1 MRRRDTGIAA
11 LRRPVAPSRA
21 VAVAIAATMAVAL
34 PMLLST
40 AVGAKTGRLVAHLA
54 KGRSAAPALTT
65 VARASDGSPAVGAL
79 FTTSRS
85 GAPTGHFCSASVVDS
100 PAGDLVITAAHCMT
114 GRGQVVFVPGYAD
127 GRAPY
132 GAWTVTRVIV
142 APQWTSSADPDDDVA
157 FLVVSQP
164 QTGVAIQ
171 WVTGGER
178 LGIGQLPELCTPVQ
192 PDPAGVPLRR
202 LHHGD
207 QRRPVARR
215 RRSRHRAWHA
225 HRRDRRLSAGRP
237 DRCGLLRRSARCHRH
252 GSLPGRGQLGVIAR
266 ITGAPAR
273 SGPGRGSRWGH
284 SSGTARLLTG

>member
-11 LRRPVAPSRA
+11 PRRPVAPCRA

-178 LGIGQLPELCTPVQ
+178 LGIGQPPARPVLVTGYPTDRDTPVSCRNY
-192 PDPAGVPLRR
+192 AR
-202 LHHGD
+202 LFSLT
-207 QRRPVARR
+207 QLVF
-215 RRSRHRAWHA
+215 
-225 HRRDRRLSAGRP
+225 
-237 DRCGLLRRSARCHRH
+237 RCGGFTTGTSGAPWLADVD
-252 GSLPGRGQLGVIAR
+252 PGTGLGTLIGVIGGYQQGGLTDAVSYAAQLGATATALYQAAV
-266 ITGAPAR
+266 
-273 SGPGRGSRWGH
+273 
-284 SSGTARLLTG
+284 SSG